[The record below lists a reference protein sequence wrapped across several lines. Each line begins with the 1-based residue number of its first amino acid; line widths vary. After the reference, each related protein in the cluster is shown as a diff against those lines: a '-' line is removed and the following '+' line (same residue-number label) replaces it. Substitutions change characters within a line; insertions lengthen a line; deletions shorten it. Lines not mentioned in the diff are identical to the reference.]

1 MITRA
6 ERRQRDIIC
15 HRRDC
20 IRAGKAFD
28 RLLCRAILPAVLA
41 AVAAMHWAG
50 WLPGGGA

>member
-28 RLLCRAILPAVLA
+28 RLLLRLCVFI
-41 AVAAMHWAG
+41 AVALLLMQWGG
-50 WLPGGGA
+50 WLPGA

>member
-20 IRAGKAFD
+20 IRAGKTVD
-28 RLLCRAILPAVLA
+28 RLILILFAFVMLVTMA
-41 AVAAMHWAG
+41 GTAG
-50 WLPGGGA
+50 WLPGGGL